1 MSKIDFSE
9 LEDILNSSINIS
21 LTEDQYKKIT
31 GRNMPKSESYLVC
44 KSALANFALSHG
56 LRIHVQKKAITFERI
71 N

>member
-31 GRNMPKSESYLVC
+31 GRN
-44 KSALANFALSHG
+44 ANLILFVNLH
-56 LRIHVQKKAITFERI
+56 
-71 N
+71 

>member
-31 GRNMPKSESYLVC
+31 GRNMPKSESYLVRN
-44 KSALANFALSHG
+44 SALANFALSHG

>member
-9 LEDILNSSINIS
+9 LEDILSTSINIS
-21 LTEDQYKKIT
+21 LSEDQYKKIT
-31 GRNMPKSESYLVC
+31 GRNMPKNESYLIR
-44 KSALANFALSHG
+44 KSALANFALAHG

>member
-9 LEDILNSSINIS
+9 LEDILNSSINTS

-31 GRNMPKSESYLVC
+31 GRNMPKSESYLVR

-56 LRIHVQKKAITFERI
+56 SRIHVQKKAITFERI